1 MIIGDL
7 DPSTSLSSQFHE
19 KTGPIV
25 LINTIIVPR
34 ENMTEFLD
42 TFREDAAFMKGS
54 PGLISTQLHRG
65 TADSQ
70 LLVNVAIWESTEAL
84 FNAYTQPE
92 FQQAAAKYPEGVTA
106 YPHIFEKIA
115 IEGICVA

>member
-7 DPSTSLSSQFHE
+7 DPSTPLSSQFQT

-34 ENMTEFLD
+34 ENMEEFL
-42 TFREDAAFMKGS
+42 TIYREDAAFMKGS

-84 FNAYTQPE
+84 FTAYTQPE
-92 FQQAAAKYPEGVTA
+92 FQKAAGKYPEGVTA
-106 YPHIFEKIA
+106 YPHIFEKVA
-115 IEGICVA
+115 VEGVCVA

>member
-1 MIIGDL
+1 MIIDDM
-7 DPSTSLSSQFHE
+7 DPSTPLFSQFQE
-19 KTGPIV
+19 KTGPIT

-34 ENMTEFLD
+34 EMMEKFL
-42 TFREDAAFMKGS
+42 TVFREDASFMKAS

-70 LLVNVAIWESTEAL
+70 LLVNVAVWESTEAL
-84 FNAYTQPE
+84 FAAYSQPE
-92 FQQAAAKYPEGVTA
+92 FQAAAGKYPDGITA

-115 IEGICVA
+115 VEGVCVA